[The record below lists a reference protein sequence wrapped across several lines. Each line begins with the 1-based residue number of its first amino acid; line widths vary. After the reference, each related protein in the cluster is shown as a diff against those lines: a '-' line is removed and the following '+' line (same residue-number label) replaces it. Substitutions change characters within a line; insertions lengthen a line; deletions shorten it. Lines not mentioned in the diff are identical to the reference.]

1 MIREV
6 FPNIYVNEIPLP
18 KNPLK
23 ILNSYIIL
31 SEDRAMIID
40 TGFNLPECKEALLQG
55 VKELNID
62 LTKTDVVL
70 THMHVDHSG
79 LADLLWGLGSKVYI
93 GEKDGKLLDNF
104 RTSPEGVLLQI
115 SKAFNLAKEILDME
129 RNEFDIVPK
138 ELFDYT
144 SLKEGETLQ
153 IGDYIFE
160 IIDIPGHTP
169 GHIGLYEKKHK
180 LFFGGDLI
188 LNEVTPNI
196 TYWNDELDSLGAFLA
211 SLKKIEEMDIEVVF
225 SAHRSKV
232 TNYRQRIK
240 EIVAHHEGRLQEIK
254 TILQPRKRTVIETAS
269 LMHWDLKYDDW
280 DKFPLAQKWFAAG
293 EAMSHLEHL
302 VFLGEVERVREDNET
317 YYLLK

>member
-55 VKELNID
+55 IKELNID
-62 LTKTDVVL
+62 PTKTDVVL

-79 LADLLWGLGSKVYI
+79 LADLLWGLGCKVYI
-93 GEKDGKLLDNF
+93 GEKDGKLLDNY

-115 SKAFNLAKEILDME
+115 SKAFNLAKEIMDME

-144 SLKEGETLQ
+144 SLKGGETLQ
-153 IGDYIFE
+153 VGDYIFE

-196 TYWNDELDSLGAFLA
+196 TYWNDELDSLGTFMA
-211 SLKKIEEMDIEVVF
+211 SLKKVEEMDIEVVF

-254 TILQPRKRTVIETAS
+254 TILQPGKRTVIETAS
-269 LMHWDLKYDDW
+269 LMHWDLKYNDW
-280 DKFPLAQKWFAAG
+280 NKFPLAQKWFAAG

-302 VFLGEVERVREDNET
+302 VFLGEVDRIREGNET